1 MAKVNKSPDI
11 SHLSGCLYRRT
22 SDPTDAPDVTCHR
35 NYFYQKC
42 FTRDG
47 SKLLFGGAFDGPW
60 NYYLL
65 DLNSRVATQLTEG
78 RGDNTFGVSSH
89 QKMMRCST

>member
-1 MAKVNKSPDI
+1 MAKGKQIPLTY
-11 SHLSGCLYRRT
+11 HTYQ
-22 SDPTDAPDVTCHR
+22 DASTGAQVTRLTPPDVTCHR

-65 DLNSRVATQLTEG
+65 DLNSRVATQLKG
-78 RGDNTFGVSSH
+78 AVIIPLGVSSH